1 MKHQGL
7 ELNRPKR
14 RVRKSTIMATSLLAA
29 GLALGLAARS
39 DRAAAAE
46 TAQVKIG
53 IARTMSDVG
62 YYVADAMGYFRDEGI
77 EVTMTPFNSAAQMMA
92 PLGTGDL
99 DVGGGTVSAGFYN
112 SVGRGIGTKIVADQ
126 SSMKPGYGYSSL
138 MVRKDLVDSGRYKTL
153 ADLKGMKVAIG
164 APGTGTASA
173 LNETLKM
180 GGLKYSDVDVVYLG
194 FPEHLPAFLNKGI
207 DAAISNEPTMTLEI
221 EQGAAKR
228 IIGNDVTYPDQ
239 QTAVVFYSE
248 RFIKSRHEV
257 AERFMR
263 AYIRGIR
270 LYNDALKD
278 GRLAGPTANQI
289 IPILTKYTS
298 IKDEALFR
306 RIIPSAVNP
315 NGEVNLV
322 GLKHD
327 LAFFRELGLIESKDV
342 SADGVVD
349 GSFVKA
355 AVSQLGSYKAAA
367 GP

>member
-1 MKHQGL
+1 MTDQGL
-7 ELNRPKR
+7 ELNQPMRHAR
-14 RVRKSTIMATSLLAA
+14 RCAI
-29 GLALGLAARS
+29 
-39 DRAAAAE
+39 AAACFLVGCLVAAWPSAGSAAE
-46 TAQVKIG
+46 AAQVRIG

-62 YYVADAMGYFRDEGI
+62 YYVADAMGFFRDEGI

-92 PLGTGDL
+92 PLGVGDL

-112 SVGRGIGTKIVADQ
+112 SVARGINTKIVADQ
-126 SSMKPGYGYSSL
+126 ASMKPGYGYSSL

-180 GGLKYSDVDVVYLG
+180 GGLKYGDVEVVYLG
-194 FPEHLPAFLNKGI
+194 FPEHLPALLNKGI
-207 DAAISNEPTMTLEI
+207 DASMSNEPTMTLEI
-221 EQGAAKR
+221 EQGAAVR

-248 RFIKSRHEV
+248 RFIKNRHDV

-263 AYIRGIR
+263 AYLRGVR

-278 GRLAGPTANQI
+278 GRLAGPSAGQI

-298 IKDEALFR
+298 TKDEAMFR

-315 NGEVNLV
+315 DGGVNLT
-322 GLKHD
+322 GLKRD
-327 LAFFRELGLIESKDV
+327 LTFFRELGLIESKDV

-349 GSFVKA
+349 ASFVKA
-355 AVSQLGSYKAAA
+355 AVEKLGPYKATT